1 MRVNITSA
9 AGIIALLDE
18 PEQEIKNFALQKLD
32 HIVNEF
38 WAEISEAVDKM
49 WVKLLC
55 IFPCYF
61 PLFIEINKHIY
72 LCMLH

>member
-49 WVKLLC
+49 
-55 IFPCYF
+55 
-61 PLFIEINKHIY
+61 
-72 LCMLH
+72 